1 MSGIY
6 QILNTA
12 KDAFLAS
19 QISMEVTGSNVANAS
34 TPGYVRQRAVLA
46 AKSPGE
52 VAGNATQTGVEIT
65 TIERLYDRFIEF
77 QMVDQ
82 SAQVGDASI
91 RKETFDRVEAI
102 FNETDGGGLNDL
114 LNQFWTAWE
123 DLSANPTGQVE
134 RTALA
139 NAADSLATMVREYA
153 GELYSIQTDL
163 NVQIEA
169 SVTQLN
175 GYLSDLSDLNDKIVQ
190 GYSGGVNVNNLLDQR
205 SELLKKTA
213 GLIDIQYVEETG
225 GAVNVFT
232 ADGRA
237 LVQGNSSWQLAVR
250 DNGAGFYDVVYAD
263 NPTVAINDAIG
274 GGKLSGMLGMRDTTV
289 AGYLTELDELAGT
302 LINTVNAQHASGYDN
317 YRNVGGNF
325 FEPLG
330 STGARDMQ
338 VADVILDDPNRIAA
352 AASVNADGDN
362 ARAISGIKD
371 DPVLMSGSLSTPGD
385 FYAALVGQIGQDV
398 AEAGRTATHEASVMT
413 QMTNAQEQRSG
424 VSTDEEM
431 MNLIKFQMGYSAA
444 AKLASAADEMLQSL
458 LELV

>member
-6 QILNTA
+6 QIMNTA

-19 QISMEVTGSNVANAS
+19 QVSMEVTSSNIANAS

-46 AKSPGE
+46 AKSPGD
-52 VAGNATQTGVEIT
+52 VAGNATQSGVEIT

-77 QMVDQ
+77 QMVGQ
-82 SAQVGDASI
+82 SSQVGDASI

-102 FNETDGGGLNDL
+102 FNETDGGGLNDMM
-114 LNQFWTAWE
+114 NQFWSAWE

-139 NAADSLATMVREYA
+139 NAAGNMATMFREYA
-153 GELYSIQTDL
+153 GELYSVQTDL
-163 NVQIEA
+163 NAEIDA

-175 GYLSDLSDLNDKIVQ
+175 GYLSDLADLNGKIVE
-190 GYSGGVNVNNLLDQR
+190 GVSGGVNVNNLLDQR

-237 LVQGNSSWQLAVR
+237 LVQQGRSWQLAVR
-250 DNGAGFYDVVYAD
+250 DNGAGFYNVVYAD
-263 NPTVAINDAIG
+263 NPTVPINDAIG

-289 AGYLTELDELAGT
+289 AGYLTELDDLART
-302 LINTVNAQHASGYDN
+302 LINAVNAQHASGYDN
-317 YRNVGGNF
+317 YRNVGGDF

-338 VADVILDDPNRIAA
+338 VAGAILDDPNRIAA
-352 AASVNADGDN
+352 ASTVNADGDN

-371 DPVLMSGSLSTPGD
+371 QALMSGSLSTLGD

-398 AEAGRTATHEASVMT
+398 AEAGRTAIHEASVMI

-431 MNLIKFQMGYSAA
+431 MNLIKFQMGYAAA
-444 AKLASAADEMLQSL
+444 AKLAGAADELLQTL
-458 LELV
+458 LDMV

>member
-19 QISMEVTGSNVANAS
+19 QISMEVTGSNIANAS

-52 VAGNATQTGVEIT
+52 VAGNAIQSGVEIT
-65 TIERLYDRFIEF
+65 TIERLYDRFVEF

-82 SAQVGDASI
+82 SSQVGDASI
-91 RKETFDRVEAI
+91 RKETFDRIEAI

-139 NAADSLATMVREYA
+139 NAADSLATMFREYA

-163 NVQIEA
+163 NGQIEA
-169 SVTQLN
+169 SVGQLN
-175 GYLSDLSDLNDKIVQ
+175 GYLSDIADLNDKIVQ
-190 GYSGGVNVNNLLDQR
+190 GLSGGVNVNNLLDQR

-250 DNGAGFYDVVYAD
+250 DNGAGLYDVAYAD
-263 NPTVAINDAIG
+263 NPTVPINDAIG

-289 AGYLTELDELAGT
+289 AGYLAELDDLAGT
-302 LINTVNAQHASGYDN
+302 LINTVNAQHALGYDN
-317 YRNVGGNF
+317 YRNVGGDF

-338 VADVILDDPNRIAA
+338 VADAILDDPNRIAA
-352 AASVNADGDN
+352 ASTVNADGDN
-362 ARAISGIKD
+362 AREIILIKD
-371 DPVLMSGSLSTPGD
+371 RGLMSGSLSTLGD

>member
-52 VAGNATQTGVEIT
+52 VAQNATQSGVEIT

-77 QMVDQ
+77 QLVDQ
-82 SAQVGDASI
+82 SSQVGDASI

-114 LNQFWTAWE
+114 LNQFWKAWE

-134 RTALA
+134 RTGLA
-139 NAADSLATMVREYA
+139 NAAGNLTTMFREYA
-153 GELYSIQTDL
+153 DELYNVQVDL

-169 SVTQLN
+169 SVGQLN
-175 GYLSDLSDLNDKIVQ
+175 GTLSDIAGLNDKIVQ

-237 LVQGNSSWQLAVR
+237 LVQQGRSWQLDVR
-250 DNGAGFYDVVYAD
+250 NNGGFYDVVYAD
-263 NPTVAINDAIG
+263 NPTVPINDAIG

-289 AGYLTELDELAGT
+289 AGYLAELDDLAET
-302 LINTVNAQHASGYDN
+302 LVNAVNAQHASGYDN

-325 FEPLG
+325 FETLG
-330 STGARDMQ
+330 VTGARDMQ
-338 VADVILDDPNRIAA
+338 VAAVIRDDPNRIAA
-352 AASVNADGDN
+352 AATVSADGDN
-362 ARAISGIKD
+362 ARAISDIKD
-371 DPVLMSGSLSTPGD
+371 QALMSGTLSTLGD

-398 AEAGRTATHEASVMT
+398 AEAGRTATHETSVMT
-413 QMTNAQEQRSG
+413 QMASAQEQRSG

-444 AKLASAADEMLQSL
+444 AKLAGAADEMLQTL
-458 LELV
+458 LDMV

>member
-12 KDAFLAS
+12 KDAFLAN
-19 QISMEVTGSNVANAS
+19 QISMGVSGSNIANAS

-46 AKSPGE
+46 ATSPGRD
-52 VAGNATQTGVEIT
+52 AGNATQSGVEIMG
-65 TIERLYDRFIEF
+65 IERLYDRFIEF

-82 SAQVGDASI
+82 SSQVGDASI
-91 RKETFDRVEAI
+91 RKEAFDRIEAI
-102 FNETDGGGLNDL
+102 FNETDGGGLNDV
-114 LNQFWTAWE
+114 LNRYWKAWE

-139 NAADSLATMVREYA
+139 NAADSLASMFRESA

-163 NVQIEA
+163 NTQIDA
-169 SVTQLN
+169 SITQLN
-175 GYLSDLSDLNDKIVQ
+175 GYLSDIADLNDKIVQ
-190 GYSGGVNVNNLLDQR
+190 GVSGGVNVNNLLDQR
-205 SELLKKTA
+205 SELLKKSA
-213 GLIDIQYVEETG
+213 ELIDIQYVEEPG

-237 LVQGNSSWQLAVR
+237 LVQGKSYWQLDVR
-250 DNGAGFYDVVYAD
+250 DNGAGFFDVVYAD
-263 NPTVAINDAIG
+263 NPAVPINDAIG
-274 GGKLSGMLGMRDTTV
+274 GGKLSGMLDMRDTTV
-289 AGYLTELDELAGT
+289 AGYLAELDDLAGT
-302 LINTVNAQHASGYDN
+302 LIGAVNTQHALGYDN

-325 FEPLG
+325 FDPLG
-330 STGARDMQ
+330 ATGARDMQ
-338 VADVILDDPNRIAA
+338 VVAAILGDPNRIAA
-352 AASVNADGDN
+352 ASTVSADGDN
-362 ARAISGIKD
+362 ARAICLIKD
-371 DPVLMSGSLSTPGD
+371 QVLMSGGRSTLGD

-398 AEAGRTATHEASVMT
+398 AEAGRTATHETIVMT

-444 AKLASAADEMLQSL
+444 AKLASAADEMLKTL
-458 LELV
+458 LNMT

>member
-19 QISMEVTGSNVANAS
+19 QISMEVTGSNIANAS
-34 TPGYVRQRAVLA
+34 TPGYVRQRASLA

-52 VAGNATQTGVEIT
+52 VAGNAIQSGVEIT

-82 SAQVGDASI
+82 SSQVGDASI
-91 RKETFDRVEAI
+91 RKETFDRIEAI

-139 NAADSLATMVREYA
+139 NAADSLATMFREYA
-153 GELYSIQTDL
+153 GELYNIQTDL

-169 SVTQLN
+169 SVGQLN
-175 GYLSDLSDLNDKIVQ
+175 GTLSDIASLNDKIVQ

-237 LVQGNSSWQLAVR
+237 LIQGNSSWQLAVR
-250 DNGAGFYDVVYAD
+250 DNGEGLYDVVYAD
-263 NPTVAINDAIG
+263 NPTVPINDAIG

-289 AGYLTELDELAGT
+289 SGYLTELNDLART
-302 LINTVNAQHASGYDN
+302 LIDTVNAQHALGYDN
-317 YRNVGGNF
+317 FRNVGGNF

-330 STGARDMQ
+330 STGVRDMQ
-338 VADVILDDPNRIAA
+338 VAAAIQDDPNRIAA
-352 AASVNADGDN
+352 AATVNADGDN
-362 ARAISGIKD
+362 ARAICLIKD
-371 DPVLMSGSLSTPGD
+371 EVLMSGGLSTLGD

-444 AKLASAADEMLQSL
+444 AKLASAADEMLKSL
-458 LELV
+458 LDLV

>member
-19 QISMEVTGSNVANAS
+19 QISMEVTGSNIANAS

-52 VAGNATQTGVEIT
+52 VAGNAIQSGVEIT
-65 TIERLYDRFIEF
+65 TIERLYDRFVEF

-82 SAQVGDASI
+82 SSQVGDASI
-91 RKETFDRVEAI
+91 RKETFDRIEAI

-114 LNQFWTAWE
+114 LNQFWAAWE

-139 NAADSLATMVREYA
+139 NAADSLATMFREYA

-163 NVQIEA
+163 NGQIEA
-169 SVTQLN
+169 SVGQLN
-175 GYLSDLSDLNDKIVQ
+175 GYLSDIADLNDKIVQ
-190 GYSGGVNVNNLLDQR
+190 GLSGGVNVNNLLDQR

-250 DNGAGFYDVVYAD
+250 DNGAGLYDVVYAD
-263 NPTVAINDAIG
+263 NPTVPINDAIG
-274 GGKLSGMLGMRDTTV
+274 GGKLSGMLGMRDTTL
-289 AGYLTELDELAGT
+289 ANYLAELDDLART
-302 LINTVNAQHASGYDN
+302 LINSVNAQHASGYDN

-325 FEPLG
+325 FASLG

-338 VADVILDDPNRIAA
+338 VADAILDDPNRIAA
-352 AASVNADGDN
+352 ASTVNADGDN
-362 ARAISGIKD
+362 AREIILIKD
-371 DPVLMSGSLSTPGD
+371 RGLMSGSLSTLGD

-444 AKLASAADEMLQSL
+444 AKLASAADEMLKSL

>member
-19 QISMEVTGSNVANAS
+19 QISMEVTSSNIANAS

-46 AKSPGE
+46 ATSPGE
-52 VAGNATQTGVEIT
+52 VAENAIQTGVEIT

-77 QMVDQ
+77 QMVGQ
-82 SAQVGDASI
+82 SSQVGDASI

-102 FNETDGGGLNDL
+102 FNETDGGGLNDM
-114 LNQFWTAWE
+114 LNQFWSSWE

-139 NAADSLATMVREYA
+139 NAAGNLATMFREYA
-153 GELYSIQTDL
+153 GELYSVQTDL
-163 NVQIEA
+163 NAQIDA
-169 SVTQLN
+169 SITQLN
-175 GYLSDLSDLNDKIVQ
+175 GYLSDIADLNDKIVE
-190 GYSGGVNVNNLLDQR
+190 GVSGGVNVNNLLDQR

-263 NPTVAINDAIG
+263 NPTAPINDAIG

-289 AGYLTELDELAGT
+289 AGYLAELDDLAGT
-302 LINTVNAQHASGYDN
+302 LVNAVNAQHASGYDN

-325 FEPLG
+325 FEFLG
-330 STGARDMQ
+330 ATGARGMQ
-338 VADVILDDPNRIAA
+338 VAAAILDDPNRIAA
-352 AASVNADGDN
+352 AATVSADGDN
-362 ARAISGIKD
+362 AREISGIKD
-371 DPVLMSGSLSTPGD
+371 QVLMSGGLSTLGD
-385 FYAALVGQIGQDV
+385 FYAALVGQIGENV
-398 AEAGRTATHEASVMT
+398 AEAARTVTHETSVMS
-413 QMTNAQEQRSG
+413 QMTSSWEQRSG

-431 MNLIKFQMGYSAA
+431 MNLIKFQMGYAAA
-444 AKLASAADEMLQSL
+444 AKLAGAADELLQTL
-458 LELV
+458 LDMV

>member
-19 QISMEVTGSNVANAS
+19 QISMEVTGSNIANAS

-52 VAGNATQTGVEIT
+52 VAGNATQSGVEIT
-65 TIERLYDRFIEF
+65 TIERLYDRFVEF

-82 SAQVGDASI
+82 SSQVGDASI
-91 RKETFDRVEAI
+91 RKETFDRIEAI

-139 NAADSLATMVREYA
+139 NAADSLATMFREYA

-163 NVQIEA
+163 NGQIEA
-169 SVTQLN
+169 SVGQLN
-175 GYLSDLSDLNDKIVQ
+175 GYLSDIADLNDKIVQ
-190 GYSGGVNVNNLLDQR
+190 GLSGGVNVNNLLDQR

-250 DNGAGFYDVVYAD
+250 DNGAGLYDVVYAD
-263 NPTVAINDAIG
+263 NPTVPINDAIG
-274 GGKLSGMLGMRDTTV
+274 GGKLSGMLGMRDTTL
-289 AGYLTELDELAGT
+289 ANYLAELDDLART
-302 LINTVNAQHASGYDN
+302 LINSVNAQHASGYDN

-325 FEPLG
+325 FASLG
-330 STGARDMQ
+330 STGVRDMQ
-338 VADVILDDPNRIAA
+338 VADAILDDPNRIAA
-352 AASVNADGDN
+352 AATVNADGDN
-362 ARAISGIKD
+362 ARAICAVKD
-371 DPVLMSGSLSTPGD
+371 QVLMSGGLSTLGD

-444 AKLASAADEMLQSL
+444 AKLASAADEMLKSL
-458 LELV
+458 LDLV

>member
-12 KDAFLAS
+12 KDAMLAS

-46 AKSPGE
+46 ATSPGRD
-52 VAGNATQTGVEIT
+52 AGNATQSGVEIM

-82 SAQVGDASI
+82 SSQVGDASI
-91 RKETFDRVEAI
+91 RKEAFDRIEAI

-139 NAADSLATMVREYA
+139 NAADSMATMFREYA

-163 NVQIEA
+163 NAQIEA
-169 SVTQLN
+169 SVGQLN
-175 GYLSDLSDLNDKIVQ
+175 GYLSDIADLNDKILEGV
-190 GYSGGVNVNNLLDQR
+190 SGAVNVNNLLDQR

-225 GAVNVFT
+225 GAVNVLT

-237 LVQGNSSWQLAVR
+237 LVQGNSSWQLDVR

-263 NPTVAINDAIG
+263 NPTVPINDAIG

-289 AGYLTELDELAGT
+289 AGYLAELDDLART
-302 LINTVNAQHASGYDN
+302 LINAVNAQHTSGYDN
-317 YRNVGGNF
+317 YRNVGGSF
-325 FEPLG
+325 FEPFG
-330 STGARDMQ
+330 VSGARGMQ
-338 VADVILDDPNRIAA
+338 VAAAILDDPNRIAA
-352 AASVNADGDN
+352 AATLSADGDN

-371 DPVLMSGSLSTPGD
+371 QALMSGSLSTLGD

-398 AEAGRTATHEASVMT
+398 AEAGRTATHEASVMI

-431 MNLIKFQMGYSAA
+431 MNLIKFQMGYAAA
-444 AKLASAADEMLQSL
+444 AKLAGAADELLQTL
-458 LELV
+458 LDMV

>member
-52 VAGNATQTGVEIT
+52 VAGNATQSGVEIT

-82 SAQVGDASI
+82 SSQVGDASI
-91 RKETFDRVEAI
+91 RKETFDRIEAI

-139 NAADSLATMVREYA
+139 NAADSLATMFREYA

-175 GYLSDLSDLNDKIVQ
+175 GYLSDLADLNDKIVQ

-250 DNGAGFYDVVYAD
+250 DNGAGLLRRRVRRQPDRSHQRCHRRREALGDARHEGHDRGGLPDRARRSRRNAD
-263 NPTVAINDAIG
+263 QHRERPARLGLRQLPERGRELLRAPRLHG
-274 GGKLSGMLGMRDTTV
+274 GPGH
-289 AGYLTELDELAGT
+289 AGGRRHPGRSES
-302 LINTVNAQHASGYDN
+302 N
-317 YRNVGGNF
+317 RRGGDRQCRRRQR
-325 FEPLG
+325 PG
-330 STGARDMQ
+330 DH
-338 VADVILDDPNRIAA
+338 
-352 AASVNADGDN
+352 AAS
-362 ARAISGIKD
+362 
-371 DPVLMSGSLSTPGD
+371 
-385 FYAALVGQIGQDV
+385 
-398 AEAGRTATHEASVMT
+398 RT
-413 QMTNAQEQRSG
+413 RS
-424 VSTDEEM
+424 S
-431 MNLIKFQMGYSAA
+431 
-444 AKLASAADEMLQSL
+444 
-458 LELV
+458 

>member
-12 KDAFLAS
+12 KSAFLAS
-19 QISMEVTGSNVANAS
+19 QISMEVAGSNVANAS

-46 AKSPGE
+46 ATSPGQL
-52 VAGNATQTGVEIT
+52 ADNAIQSGVEVT

-77 QMVDQ
+77 QMVEQ
-82 SAQVGDASI
+82 SSQVGEAEI
-91 RKETFDRVEAI
+91 RRENFDRIEAI
-102 FNETDGGGLNDL
+102 VNETDGGGLNEM
-114 LNQFWTAWE
+114 LNRFWTAWE

-139 NAADSLATMVREYA
+139 NAADNLAAMFREYA
-153 GELYSIQTDL
+153 GELNRVQTDL
-163 NVQIEA
+163 NVQVEA
-169 SVTQLN
+169 AVTELN
-175 GYLSDLSDLNDKIVQ
+175 DCLSDLADLNDKIVQ
-190 GYSGGVNVNNLLDQR
+190 GVSGGVNVNNLLDQR
-205 SELLKKTA
+205 SALLKQTA

-237 LVQGNSSWQLAVR
+237 LVQQGRSWPLAVR
-250 DNGAGFYDVVYAD
+250 DNGAGFFDVVYAD
-263 NPTVAINDAIG
+263 NPTVSINGDIG

-289 AGYLTELDELAGT
+289 AGYLADLDELAGT
-302 LINTVNAQHASGYDN
+302 LISAVNVQHAAGYDTTG
-317 YRNVGGNF
+317 NVGGAF

-330 STGARDMQ
+330 ATGARDMQ
-338 VADVILDDPNRIAA
+338 VSAAILNDPNRIAA
-352 AASVNADGDN
+352 AASVNGDGDN
-362 ARAISGIKD
+362 ARAIGGIKD
-371 DPVLMSGSLSTPGD
+371 RLLLNGGVSTLGE

-398 AEAGRTATHEASVMT
+398 AEAGRRAGHEASVMT
-413 QMTNAQEQRSG
+413 QMTNAWEQASG

-431 MNLIKFQMGYSAA
+431 MNLIKYQMGYQAA
-444 AKLASAADEMLQSL
+444 AKLAGAADEMLQSL

>member
-12 KDAFLAS
+12 KDAFLAN
-19 QISMEVTGSNVANAS
+19 QISMGVSGSNIANAS

-46 AKSPGE
+46 ATSPGRD
-52 VAGNATQTGVEIT
+52 AGNATQSGVEIMG
-65 TIERLYDRFIEF
+65 IERLYDRFIEF

-82 SAQVGDASI
+82 SSQVGDASI
-91 RKETFDRVEAI
+91 RKETFDRIEAI
-102 FNETDGGGLNDL
+102 FNETDGGGLNDV
-114 LNQFWTAWE
+114 LNRFWTAWE

-139 NAADSLATMVREYA
+139 NAADSLASMFRESA

-163 NVQIEA
+163 NTQIDA
-169 SVTQLN
+169 SVGQLN
-175 GYLSDLSDLNDKIVQ
+175 GYFSDIADLNDKIVQ
-190 GYSGGVNVNNLLDQR
+190 GVSGGVNVNNLLDQR

-213 GLIDIQYVEETG
+213 ELIDIQYVEETG
-225 GAVNVFT
+225 GAINVFT

-237 LVQGNSSWQLAVR
+237 LVQGKSYWQLDVR
-250 DNGAGFYDVVYAD
+250 DNGAGFFDVVYAD
-263 NPTVAINDAIG
+263 NPTVPINDAIG

-289 AGYLTELDELAGT
+289 AGYLTELDDLAGT
-302 LINTVNAQHASGYDN
+302 LIGAVNTRHALGYDN

-325 FEPLG
+325 FDPLG
-330 STGARDMQ
+330 ATGARDMQ
-338 VADVILDDPNRIAA
+338 VADAILGDPNRIAA
-352 AASVNADGDN
+352 ASTVSADGDN
-362 ARAISGIKD
+362 AREMIIRIKD
-371 DPVLMSGSLSTPGD
+371 GSLMSGSTLGD

-398 AEAGRTATHEASVMT
+398 AEAGRTATHETSVMT

-444 AKLASAADEMLQSL
+444 AKLASAADEMLKTL
-458 LELV
+458 LNMT

>member
-1 MSGIY
+1 M
-6 QILNTA
+6 
-12 KDAFLAS
+12 
-19 QISMEVTGSNVANAS
+19 
-34 TPGYVRQRAVLA
+34 
-46 AKSPGE
+46 
-52 VAGNATQTGVEIT
+52 
-65 TIERLYDRFIEF
+65 
-77 QMVDQ
+77 
-82 SAQVGDASI
+82 
-91 RKETFDRVEAI
+91 
-102 FNETDGGGLNDL
+102 
-114 LNQFWTAWE
+114 
-123 DLSANPTGQVE
+123 
-134 RTALA
+134 
-139 NAADSLATMVREYA
+139 
-153 GELYSIQTDL
+153 
-163 NVQIEA
+163 
-169 SVTQLN
+169 
-175 GYLSDLSDLNDKIVQ
+175 
-190 GYSGGVNVNNLLDQR
+190 NVNNLLDQR

-250 DNGAGFYDVVYAD
+250 DNGEGLYDVVYAD
-263 NPTVAINDAIG
+263 NPTVPINDAIG

-289 AGYLTELDELAGT
+289 SGYLTELDDLART
-302 LINTVNAQHASGYDN
+302 LIDTVNAQHALGYDN

-338 VADVILDDPNRIAA
+338 VAAAIQDDPNRIAA
-352 AASVNADGDN
+352 AATVNADGDN
-362 ARAISGIKD
+362 ARAICVIKD
-371 DPVLMSGSLSTPGD
+371 QVLMSGGLSTLGD

-458 LELV
+458 LDLV

>member
-19 QISMEVTGSNVANAS
+19 QISMEVTGSNIANAS

-52 VAGNATQTGVEIT
+52 VAGNATQSGVEIT

-82 SAQVGDASI
+82 SSQVGDASI

-134 RTALA
+134 RTGLA
-139 NAADSLATMVREYA
+139 NAADNLTTMFREYA
-153 GELYSIQTDL
+153 DELYSIQSDL
-163 NVQIEA
+163 NAQIDA
-169 SVTQLN
+169 SVGQLN
-175 GYLSDLSDLNDKIVQ
+175 GYLSDIADLNDKIVQ

-237 LVQGNSSWQLAVR
+237 LIQGNASWQLAVR
-250 DNGAGFYDVVYAD
+250 DNGEGLYDVVYAD
-263 NPTVAINDAIG
+263 NPTVPINDAIG

-289 AGYLTELDELAGT
+289 SGYLTELDGLART
-302 LINTVNAQHASGYDN
+302 LINTVNAQHALGYDN

-325 FEPLG
+325 FDPLG

-338 VADVILDDPNRIAA
+338 VAAAIQDDPNRIAA
-352 AASVNADGDN
+352 AATVNADGDN
-362 ARAISGIKD
+362 ARAICVIKD
-371 DPVLMSGSLSTPGD
+371 RVLMSGGLSTLGD

-444 AKLASAADEMLQSL
+444 AKLAGAADEMLQSL
-458 LELV
+458 LDLV

>member
-19 QISMEVTGSNVANAS
+19 QISMEVTGSNIANAS

-52 VAGNATQTGVEIT
+52 VAGNATQSGVEIT

-82 SAQVGDASI
+82 SSQVGDASI
-91 RKETFDRVEAI
+91 RKETFDRIEAI

-139 NAADSLATMVREYA
+139 NAADSLATMFREYA

-175 GYLSDLSDLNDKIVQ
+175 GYLSDLADLNDKIVQ

-250 DNGAGFYDVVYAD
+250 DNGAGLYDVVYAD
-263 NPTVAINDAIG
+263 NPTVPINDAIG

-289 AGYLTELDELAGT
+289 SGYLTELDDLART
-302 LINTVNAQHASGYDN
+302 LIDTVNAQHALGYDN

-338 VADVILDDPNRIAA
+338 VAAAIQDDPNRIAA
-352 AASVNADGDN
+352 AATVNADGDN
-362 ARAISGIKD
+362 ARAIMPHQGPGPHERR
-371 DPVLMSGSLSTPGD
+371 PVHPGG
-385 FYAALVGQIGQDV
+385 LLRR
-398 AEAGRTATHEASVMT
+398 AGGTDRPGRR
-413 QMTNAQEQRSG
+413 RSG
-424 VSTDEEM
+424 TDGDPRGERHDPDERTPRS
-431 MNLIKFQMGYSAA
+431 SAPA
-444 AKLASAADEMLQSL
+444 YPPTRR
-458 LELV
+458 

>member
-19 QISMEVTGSNVANAS
+19 QISMEVTSSNIANAS

-46 AKSPGE
+46 ATSPGE
-52 VAGNATQTGVEIT
+52 VAENAIQTGVEIT

-77 QMVDQ
+77 QMVGQ
-82 SAQVGDASI
+82 SSQVGDASI

-102 FNETDGGGLNDL
+102 FNETDGGGLNDM
-114 LNQFWTAWE
+114 LNQFWSSWE

-139 NAADSLATMVREYA
+139 NAAGNLATMFREYA
-153 GELYSIQTDL
+153 GELYSVQTDL
-163 NVQIEA
+163 NAQIDA
-169 SVTQLN
+169 SITQLN
-175 GYLSDLSDLNDKIVQ
+175 GYLSDIADLNDKIVE
-190 GYSGGVNVNNLLDQR
+190 GVSGGVNVNNLLDQR

-213 GLIDIQYVEETG
+213 GLIDIQYVEEAG

-263 NPTVAINDAIG
+263 NPTAPINDAIG

-289 AGYLTELDELAGT
+289 AGYLAELDDLAGT
-302 LINTVNAQHASGYDN
+302 LVNAVNAQHASGYDN

-325 FEPLG
+325 FEFLG
-330 STGARDMQ
+330 ATGARGMQ
-338 VADVILDDPNRIAA
+338 VAAAILDDPNRIAA
-352 AASVNADGDN
+352 AATVSADGDN
-362 ARAISGIKD
+362 AREISGIKD
-371 DPVLMSGSLSTPGD
+371 QVLMSGGLSTLGD
-385 FYAALVGQIGQDV
+385 FYAALVGQIGENV
-398 AEAGRTATHEASVMT
+398 AEAARTVTHETSVMS
-413 QMTNAQEQRSG
+413 QMTSSWEQRSG

-431 MNLIKFQMGYSAA
+431 MNLIKFQMGYAAA
-444 AKLASAADEMLQSL
+444 AKLAGAADELLQTL
-458 LELV
+458 LDMV

>member
-19 QISMEVTGSNVANAS
+19 QISMEVTSSNIANAS

-46 AKSPGE
+46 ATSPGE
-52 VAGNATQTGVEIT
+52 VAENAIQTGVEVT

-77 QMVDQ
+77 QTVGQ
-82 SAQVGDASI
+82 SSQVGDASI

-102 FNETDGGGLNDL
+102 FNETDGGGLNDMM
-114 LNQFWTAWE
+114 NQFWTAWE

-139 NAADSLATMVREYA
+139 NAAGNLAMMFREYA
-153 GELYSIQTDL
+153 GELYSVQTDL
-163 NVQIEA
+163 NAQIDA

-175 GYLSDLSDLNDKIVQ
+175 GYLSDIADLNDKIIEGV
-190 GYSGGVNVNNLLDQR
+190 SGGVNVNNLLDQR

-213 GLIDIQYVEETG
+213 GLIDIQYVEEAG
-225 GAVNVFT
+225 GSVNVFT

-263 NPTVAINDAIG
+263 NPTAPINDAIG

-289 AGYLTELDELAGT
+289 AGYLAELDDLAGT
-302 LINTVNAQHASGYDN
+302 LVNAVNAQHASGYDN
-317 YRNVGGNF
+317 YRNVGGSF

-330 STGARDMQ
+330 ITGARGMQ
-338 VADVILDDPNRIAA
+338 VAAAILDDPNRIAA
-352 AASVNADGDN
+352 AATVSADGDN
-362 ARAISGIKD
+362 AREISGIKD
-371 DPVLMSGSLSTPGD
+371 QVLMSGGLSTLGD
-385 FYAALVGQIGQDV
+385 FYAALVGQIGENV
-398 AEAGRTATHEASVMT
+398 AEAARTVTHETSVMS
-413 QMTNAQEQRSG
+413 QMTSSWEQRSG

-431 MNLIKFQMGYSAA
+431 MNLIKFQMGYAAA
-444 AKLASAADEMLQSL
+444 AKLAGAADELLQTL
-458 LELV
+458 LDMV

>member
-19 QISMEVTGSNVANAS
+19 QISMEVTSSNIANAS

-52 VAGNATQTGVEIT
+52 IAENATQSGVEVT

-77 QMVDQ
+77 QMVGQ
-82 SAQVGDASI
+82 SSQVGDASI
-91 RKETFDRVEAI
+91 RKETFDRIEAI
-102 FNETDGGGLNDL
+102 FNETDGGGLNDMM
-114 LNQFWTAWE
+114 NQFWSAWE

-139 NAADSLATMVREYA
+139 NAAGNLATMFREYA
-153 GELYSIQTDL
+153 GELYSVQTDL
-163 NVQIEA
+163 NAQIDA
-169 SVTQLN
+169 TVTQLN
-175 GYLSDLSDLNDKIVQ
+175 GYLSDLADLNDKIIEGV
-190 GYSGGVNVNNLLDQR
+190 SGGVNVNNLLDQR

-225 GAVNVFT
+225 GAVNVLT
-232 ADGRA
+232 VDGRA
-237 LVQGNSSWQLAVR
+237 LVQGNSSWQLAVQN
-250 DNGAGFYDVVYAD
+250 NGAGLYNVVYAD
-263 NPTVAINDAIG
+263 NPTVPINDAIG

-289 AGYLTELDELAGT
+289 AGYLAELDDLAET
-302 LINTVNAQHASGYDN
+302 LVNAVNAQHVSGYDN
-317 YRNVGGNF
+317 YRNVGGSF

-330 STGARDMQ
+330 ITGARGMQ
-338 VADVILDDPNRIAA
+338 VAAAILDDPNRIAA
-352 AASVNADGDN
+352 AVTLSADGDN

-371 DPVLMSGSLSTPGD
+371 QALMSGSLSTLGD

-398 AEAGRTATHEASVMT
+398 AEAQRTATHETSVMT

-431 MNLIKFQMGYSAA
+431 MNLIKFQMGYAAA
-444 AKLASAADEMLQSL
+444 AKLAGAADELLQTL
-458 LELV
+458 LDMV